1 MVVIN
6 VDSLL
11 KREKKSKYWLC
22 KEMNITT
29 KNLNRIIKCETTSI
43 SFRYIQEF
51 CKLLNCTPNDLITII
66 DDDEEKQA

>member
-11 KREKKSKYWLC
+11 KKQNKSKYWLC
-22 KEMNITT
+22 QKMNITNR
-29 KNLNRIIKCETTSI
+29 NLKRIIDCETTSI
-43 SFRYIQEF
+43 SFKYIEAF
-51 CKLLNCTPNDLITII
+51 CKLLNCTPAELITII